1 MSKPKMMTIKP
12 TKAVS
17 TQTLNEESEVSIND
31 SQFNELKSKVDSH
44 TSDKN
49 IHIDEHLRDNVSYV
63 RKTLDTHTASDD
75 IHVSKKEKD
84 TWNAKESPEG
94 AQSKANV
101 VMNSLNLHK
110 EDYNSHVTKKEK
122 DSYSDKYTRAETRN
136 LLKHSLTG
144 LVFLK
149 AVQDKLELN
158 RVYPK
163 PAFNSCVYVKSDKNT
178 LIYNGKEWV
187 IFNALLTPESC
198 SEYDG
203 LLSSDDKKKLDSIEE
218 NANFYTHPDNVDTRH
233 VSDAQI
239 EYWSNKAENKL
250 ANSNTDG
257 LLSSDDKKKLDSI
270 EDNANF
276 YTHPEFHEPSVIKE
290 DETHRFVTDEEK
302 SKWDNKVE
310 KEVLDEEVNKT
321 LTASKSFTDTKIASL
336 LNSTE
341 DQLQLLRSLSFEL
354 KKDDVVKPFF
364 DKFNECVKN
373 DEFKDH
379 VLNDKIHMSN
389 SDRTLL
395 KDVKEALN
403 SGLNPDWSETD
414 QSSLRFIENKPI
426 SLPANG
432 GNADTLSGYKVEDL
446 LCNKSFYDYTVGTS
460 DYEKSEA
467 SIIFDEDKIND
478 LIDSLNKG
486 KGYSVLFRP
495 GEYKLEKELVIKA
508 SNITI
513 TGIGEVSKLLGIS
526 IKIIGNNNII
536 ENITLSNIND
546 KIVNKTAL
554 YIEGDN
560 NVIKN
565 NTISNF
571 DNGIIVEGSNNIISG
586 NKLSNI
592 RDTAIKLTS
601 SNNANY
607 GNIVEEN
614 NINRSD
620 IGVSLLSTDNSLTKN
635 HIDKNKVFNCS
646 KGIVLSNTISN
657 IEKTSLNIINEN
669 IVIRG
674 KGNSADYSYNNKTIV
689 SEFSSKNIISS
700 NITQGKEISAVNDV
714 LYNNIY

>member
-12 TKAVS
+12 TKAVN
-17 TQTLNEESEVSIND
+17 TQTLVEESNTSIND

-44 TSDKN
+44 ISDKN

-110 EDYNSHVTKKEK
+110 EDYNAHVTKKEK
-122 DSYSDKYTRAETRN
+122 DSYNDKYTRAETRN

-149 AVQDKLELN
+149 AVQDRLELN

-163 PAFNSCVYVKSDKNT
+163 PEFNSCVYVKSDKNT

-187 IFNALLTPESC
+187 IFNALLTPEAC

-239 EYWSNKAENKL
+239 EYWNNKAENKL
-250 ANSNTDG
+250 ANLNTDG

-270 EDNANF
+270 EENANF
-276 YTHPEFHEPSVIKE
+276 YTHPETHTPDIIKE
-290 DETHRFVTDEEK
+290 DETHRFVTDDEK
-302 SKWDNKVE
+302 TKWNNKVE
-310 KEVLDEEVNKT
+310 KEALVEEVNKS

-341 DQLQLLRSLSFEL
+341 DQLQVLRSLSFEL
-354 KKDDVVKPFF
+354 KKDGVVKQFI

-379 VLNDKIHMSN
+379 ILNDKIHMSS

-395 KDVKEALN
+395 KDVKEALS

-414 QSSLRFIENKPI
+414 QSSLRFIENKPT

-446 LCNKSFYDYTVGTS
+446 LCNKSFYDCTVGTS
-460 DYEKSEA
+460 DYENNEA
-467 SIIFDEDKIND
+467 SIIFSEDKINE
-478 LIDSLNKG
+478 LIDSLSKG
-486 KGYSVLFRP
+486 KGHSILFRP

-513 TGIGEVSKLLGIS
+513 TGIGEISKLLGLS
-526 IKIIGNNNII
+526 IKIIGNNNTI
-536 ENITLSNIND
+536 ENITISNIDD
-546 KIVNKTAL
+546 KIINKTAL

-560 NVIKN
+560 NNIFN

-571 DNGIIVEGSNNIISG
+571 DNGIIIEGSNNIVSG

-620 IGVSLLSTDNSLTKN
+620 IGISLLSTDNSLTKN
-635 HIDKNKVFNCS
+635 HVDKNKVFNCS

>member
-12 TKAVS
+12 TKAVN
-17 TQTLNEESEVSIND
+17 TQTLVEDNTSIND

-44 TSDKN
+44 ISDKN
-49 IHIDEHLRDNVSYV
+49 IHIDEHLRDNVSYM

-84 TWNAKESPEG
+84 KWNAKESPEG

-110 EDYNSHVTKKEK
+110 EDYNAHVTKKEK
-122 DSYSDKYTRAETRN
+122 DSYNDKYTRAETRN

-149 AVQDKLELN
+149 AVQDRLELN

-163 PAFNSCVYVKSDKNT
+163 PEFNSCVYVKSDKNT

-187 IFNALLTPESC
+187 IFNALLTPEAC
-198 SEYDG
+198 SDYDG

-218 NANFYTHPDNVDTRH
+218 NANFYTHP
-233 VSDAQI
+233 
-239 EYWSNKAENKL
+239 E
-250 ANSNTDG
+250 
-257 LLSSDDKKKLDSI
+257 
-270 EDNANF
+270 
-276 YTHPEFHEPSVIKE
+276 THTPDIIKE
-290 DETHRFVTDEEK
+290 DELHRFVTDDEK
-302 SKWDNKVE
+302 TKWNNKVE
-310 KEVLDEEVNKT
+310 KEALVEEVNKS

-341 DQLQLLRSLSFEL
+341 DQLQVLRSLSFEL
-354 KKDDVVKPFF
+354 RKDDVVKQFI

-379 VLNDKIHMSN
+379 VLNDKIHMSS

-395 KDVKEALN
+395 KDVKEALS

-414 QSSLRFIENKPI
+414 QSSLRFIENKPT

-432 GNADTLSGYKVEDL
+432 GNADTLSGYKAEDL

-460 DYEKSEA
+460 DYTNSEA
-467 SIIFDEDKIND
+467 SIIFNEDRINK
-478 LIDSLNKG
+478 LIDSLSKG
-486 KGYSVLFRP
+486 RGRSILFRP
-495 GEYKLEKELVIKA
+495 GEYKLEKELVIKV
-508 SNITI
+508 SNTTI
-513 TGIGEVSKLLGIS
+513 AGIGEISKVLGLS
-526 IKIIGNNNII
+526 IKIIGNNNTIK
-536 ENITLSNIND
+536 NITLSNIDD
-546 KIVNKTAL
+546 KIINKTAL

-560 NVIKN
+560 NTILN
-565 NTISNF
+565 NIISNF
-571 DNGIIVEGSNNIISG
+571 DNGIIIEGSNNIVSG

-620 IGVSLLSTDNSLTKN
+620 IGISLLSTDNSLTKN
-635 HIDKNKVFNCS
+635 HVDKNKVFNCS